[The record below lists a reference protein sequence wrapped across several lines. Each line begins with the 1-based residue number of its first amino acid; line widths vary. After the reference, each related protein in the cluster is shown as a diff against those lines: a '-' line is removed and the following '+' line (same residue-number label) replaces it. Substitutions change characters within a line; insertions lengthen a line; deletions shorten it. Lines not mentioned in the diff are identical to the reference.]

1 MTQQFNVGDIVRFKP
16 TRQIGVVTEFTDE
29 RMVVDFFL
37 DGEDGY
43 VPKSFLDCYELLRA
57 AAPHPDTARLDWM
70 ILCDYLEDMDTEDR
84 NFALQAE
91 RENIDTFMR
100 LDAKQQGTAA

>member
-37 DGEDGY
+37 DDEEGY
-43 VPKSFLDCYELLRA
+43 VPRSFLDCFELILA

-70 ILCDYLEDMDTEDR
+70 ILREHADDLRTEDKA
-84 NFALQAE
+84 FVLQTY
-91 RENIDTFMR
+91 RENIDTFLR
-100 LDAKQQGTAA
+100 LDAEQGAEA